1 LWRGTGIVV
10 LALVVALASGCAVMD
25 GALNQ
30 ALGGAME
37 KQTQQMMS
45 GLFTFDDVMLF
56 NFAYMQV
63 FFVGGFGSGISD
75 YEETQGT
82 VWKVETNDSEENSG
96 FNAERAL
103 LKSLPDGNSWWYLR
117 YESEGDNLE
126 YEVLLDKD
134 YQPLEMY
141 YRTSEDP
148 AIRHHVFEQDQT
160 ASSSEESEDLTPEEQ
175 QQLESAGANTY
186 VYTGDEYSQ
195 YKKDRVT
202 VSVGAGTYQADY
214 LVYTYSDEETGETV
228 EYHWWTTKEVP
239 GDLVKYDW
247 INSDNGSE
255 VTGELVSVKK
265 GYNSRLGA
273 F

>member
-1 LWRGTGIVV
+1 VA
-10 LALVVALASGCAVMD
+10 LALAVALASGCAVMD

-30 ALGGAME
+30 AIGGAME

-45 GLFTFDDVMLF
+45 GLYAFDDVMLF

-75 YEETQGT
+75 YEESQGT
-82 VWKVETNDSEENSG
+82 VWKVETNDSGENSG

-103 LKSLPDGNSWWYLR
+103 LKKLPDGNSWWYLR

-141 YRTSEDP
+141 YRSSEDP
-148 AIRHHVFEQDQT
+148 TIQHHVFEQDQT
-160 ASSSEESEDLTPEEQ
+160 ASSSGEGEDLTPEEQ
-175 QQLESAGANTY
+175 QQLENAGANTY
-186 VYTGDEYSQ
+186 VYTGDESGQ

-214 LVYTYSDEETGETV
+214 LVYTDTDEETGETV

-247 INSDNGSE
+247 INSGNGSE

-265 GYNSRLGA
+265 GYTSRLGA